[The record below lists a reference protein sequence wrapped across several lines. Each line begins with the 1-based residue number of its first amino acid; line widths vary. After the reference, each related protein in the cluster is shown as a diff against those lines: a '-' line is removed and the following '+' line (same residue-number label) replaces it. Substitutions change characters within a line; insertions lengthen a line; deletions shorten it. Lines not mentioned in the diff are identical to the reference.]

1 MEADVFKT
9 IKLLKA
15 VEVAQILNVSRALA
29 YQLMQ
34 KGVIPTVKIQ
44 GIRRVRQDDLE
55 RLIQESISK

>member
-1 MEADVFKT
+1 MQADVLKT

-44 GIRRVRQDDLE
+44 GIRRVRQEDLE

>member
-1 MEADVFKT
+1 MEVDVLKA

-44 GIRRVRQDDLE
+44 GARRVRPEDLQRFIE
-55 RLIQESISK
+55 DSISK